1 MIADALAGQRIGV
14 TGGTGFL
21 GTALVERLLRCVP
34 GCEVM
39 VLIRP
44 GRRTTAAERASR
56 EILRNNCVSRLRSE
70 LGSRF
75 DADIKRRLVVAA
87 GDVGEDGL
95 GLDEAGRSAL
105 AGCDVVIHSA
115 AAVSFDAPLDTTV
128 EVNLLGPSRVAET
141 LNHIRTERSRLP
153 HLVAVSTAY
162 VAGTRRGDARET
174 LLSDTPFA
182 TEVDWQ
188 GEVAAARRARADAD
202 AESRQ
207 PERLARFTKTARAE
221 LGAAGVPLLAERA
234 ERDRRDWVKAR
245 LVEAGRTRA
254 RALGWPDCYAYTK
267 ALGER
272 ALLDNRG
279 DLPVTIVRPSIIES
293 ALTEP
298 EPGWIR
304 GFRMAEPVI
313 ISYGRGLLKQF
324 PGVPEGVVDVIPVDL
339 VVAALLSVAATGPAP
354 GPPSVYQVA
363 SGSRNPL
370 RYDLLVDLVQAWFS
384 EHPLYDTDGQ
394 PIVVP
399 PWSFPGRGKVQ
410 RQLNRATKGLAAAE
424 RALAAVPGRGK
435 RADLSGRLDD
445 KRGQAER
452 ALGYVE
458 LYGSY
463 AEIEARFKVD
473 RLIGLWD
480 SMGPDDRRD
489 FCFDPGVID
498 WAHYVQE
505 VHLPSIVHHARVR
518 TTGGPRHTS
527 NRAERGR
534 RAILAPERQ
543 MAAFDLENTLIASNV
558 VESYAWL
565 ATRHLSAGDRA
576 RLCLRLASQ
585 GPGLLAMD
593 HRDRGDFLRSFYRRY
608 QDAPAERVRA
618 DAWEVFSDLILLK
631 AFPAGL
637 RRVRQHRA
645 LGHRTLLITGA
656 LDFMIEPL
664 APLFDDI
671 VCARMD
677 ERDGRL
683 TGELTQSPPTGEARA
698 MVLAD
703 YASAEGLSLA
713 ESVAYADAASDLPML
728 EAVGHPVA
736 VNPEVKLANIA
747 RKRGW
752 HVEHWSRAPG
762 GARPPLLPLAATVS
776 VGPQHLG
783 GSAPQEP
790 PKVKGQHL
798 GGSAQGEG
806 P

>member
-1 MIADALAGQRIGV
+1 M
-14 TGGTGFL
+14 
-21 GTALVERLLRCVP
+21 
-34 GCEVM
+34 
-39 VLIRP
+39 
-44 GRRTTAAERASR
+44 
-56 EILRNNCVSRLRSE
+56 
-70 LGSRF
+70 
-75 DADIKRRLVVAA
+75 
-87 GDVGEDGL
+87 
-95 GLDEAGRSAL
+95 
-105 AGCDVVIHSA
+105 
-115 AAVSFDAPLDTTV
+115 
-128 EVNLLGPSRVAET
+128 
-141 LNHIRTERSRLP
+141 
-153 HLVAVSTAY
+153 
-162 VAGTRRGDARET
+162 
-174 LLSDTPFA
+174 
-182 TEVDWQ
+182 
-188 GEVAAARRARADAD
+188 AAARRARADAD

-207 PERLARFTKTARAE
+207 PERLARFTRTARAE

-234 ERDRRDWVKAR
+234 ERDRRNWVKAR

-279 DLPVTIVRPSIIES
+279 ELPVTIVRPSIIES

-339 VVAALLSVAATGPAP
+339 VVAALLSVAAVGPAP

-424 RALAAVPGRGK
+424 RALATVPGRGK
-435 RADLSGRLDD
+435 RADLSARLED

-463 AEIEARFKVD
+463 AEIEARFRVD

-480 SMGPDDRRD
+480 SMGLTDRRD

-498 WAHYVQE
+498 WAHYVQQ

-565 ATRHLSAGDRA
+565 ATRHLSGGDRA

-585 GPGLLAMD
+585 APNLLAMD
-593 HRDRGDFLRSFYRRY
+593 RRDRGDFLRSFYRRY
-608 QDAPAERVRA
+608 QDAPADGVRA

-637 RRVRQHRA
+637 RRVREHRA

-677 ERDGRL
+677 ERDGRF

-698 MVLAD
+698 MVMAD
-703 YASAEGLSLA
+703 YANAEGLSLA

-762 GARPPLLPLAATVS
+762 GARPPLLPLASTVS
-776 VGPQHLG
+776 IGPSSAASSSVPASRERLRRPAGRQAP
-783 GSAPQEP
+783 GS
-790 PKVKGQHL
+790 
-798 GGSAQGEG
+798 SS
-806 P
+806 